1 MYIPKIPEI
10 ENSFNSGWI
19 IESYSD
25 LQADTPEKTE
35 TITFRL
41 PISIIKGL
49 KRDAQFEGVSANT
62 LAIRVFSNHLLWEK
76 YERKVGLLP
85 MTKSFLENVIEKM
98 TDQEIMNLAEK
109 IEKETFKSILVFM
122 KRERSKE
129 EFVRILRTWL
139 SVSWMQHSL
148 ELRDDGNYYFTIRH
162 ELGKNWSL
170 YIKTLVSEL
179 YHDSF
184 SDKIQIDTTSSTIS
198 IVLPS

>member
-1 MYIPKIPEI
+1 M
-10 ENSFNSGWI
+10 
-19 IESYSD
+19 
-25 LQADTPEKTE
+25 QADTPEKTE

-139 SVSWMQHSL
+139 SVSSMQHSL

-184 SDKIQIDTTSSTIS
+184 SDKIQIDATSSTIS
-198 IVLPS
+198 IVLTS

>member
-1 MYIPKIPEI
+1 LKT
-10 ENSFNSGWI
+10 ST
-19 IESYSD
+19 D
-25 LQADTPEKTE
+25 LQTGPTEKTE

-41 PISIIKGL
+41 PISTIKGL
-49 KRDAQFEGVSANT
+49 KRDAQFEGISLNS
-62 LAIRVFSNHLLWEK
+62 LAMRVFSNHLLWEK

-85 MTKSFLENVIEKM
+85 MTKTFLENVIEKM
-98 TDQEIMNLAEK
+98 TDQEIVNLAEK

-122 KRERSKE
+122 KRERSKK
-129 EFVRILRTWL
+129 EFVSILRTWL

-148 ELRDDGNYYFTIRH
+148 ELRDDGNYHFTIRH

-184 SDKIQIDTTSSTIS
+184 SNNIQIDTTSSTIS